1 VTEKKLWV
9 SMAGTTFTEQ
19 IRFRVFDGAEDFLL
33 CTTLNVL
40 LFLLPPIAKFSGS
53 YAPAKIDAIL

>member
-1 VTEKKLWV
+1 
-9 SMAGTTFTEQ
+9 MAGTTFTEQ
-19 IRFRVFDGAEDFLL
+19 IQFRVFDGAEDFLL

-53 YAPAKIDAIL
+53 YAPAKIDAILWHP

>member
-1 VTEKKLWV
+1 
-9 SMAGTTFTEQ
+9 MAGTTFTEQ
-19 IRFRVFDGAEDFLL
+19 IQFDGAENFLL